1 MSSEKI
7 SQLPVASSVTAADF
21 FPIVTVSGGIVQGNN
36 QLAFSVLDTR
46 YSTADLANDVSTI
59 SGQVNVLNTQVS
71 GIQQEFV
78 AITSGTLAYTDVT
91 QTFSQPQT
99 FDAGLSDSQGEI
111 RSIPVTTTANTYVL
125 TLDDAGGV
133 VNQTGSNT
141 VTIPADLFAA
151 GATISVYNN
160 SASIISLNVAN
171 GVTLTRVSI
180 GSTGSVALGQYAL
193 VTILCLA
200 ANDFIVSGTGF
211 Q

>member
-21 FPIVTVSGGIVQGNN
+21 FPIVTVSGGIIQGNN

-46 YSTADLANDVSTI
+46 YSTADLANEVSTI

-71 GIQQEFV
+71 GIQQV
-78 AITSGTLAYTDVT
+78 VTSGTLAYTDVT

-160 SASIISLNVAN
+160 SGSNISLNAAN
-171 GVTLTRVSI
+171 GVTLRRVSI